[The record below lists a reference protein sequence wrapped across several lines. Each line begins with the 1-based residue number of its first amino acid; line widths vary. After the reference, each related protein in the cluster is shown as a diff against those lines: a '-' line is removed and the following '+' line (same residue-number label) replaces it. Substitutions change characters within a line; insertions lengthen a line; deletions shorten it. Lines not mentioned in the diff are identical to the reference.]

1 LNGRPDSL
9 RYNVRVET
17 LLSIGSGIGLSSVAG
32 IRAYLPLALVGIF
45 ARLGLFDLPTPFD
58 LLSSWSVITVL
69 LALAFV
75 ESGLDK
81 VPALD
86 SVLDVV
92 QTPVRIVAGALLFS
106 AALEAGLDVGAIPE
120 LAAGGGIAGAVAVSK
135 ALLRPP
141 ANAASAGV
149 SAPFLSA
156 FEDVV
161 AVVGGVLAVLV
172 PLVSLVLV
180 AFLLFFFY
188 RVRKRRGRKFGG
200 LRILGD

>member
-1 LNGRPDSL
+1 M
-9 RYNVRVET
+9 
-17 LLSIGSGIGLSSVAG
+17 AG
-32 IRAYLPLALVGIF
+32 VRAYLPLALAGIF
-45 ARLGLFDLPTPFD
+45 TRLGLFELPAPFD
-58 LLSSWSVITVL
+58 LLSNWLVITVM
-69 LALAFV
+69 LALAFI

-81 VPALD
+81 LPALD
-86 SVLDVV
+86 SVLDIV

-172 PLVSLVLV
+172 PLVPLVLV
-180 AFLLFFFY
+180 GFLLFFFY

>member
-1 LNGRPDSL
+1 
-9 RYNVRVET
+9 VET

-32 IRAYLPLALVGIF
+32 VRAYLPLALAGIF
-45 ARLGLFDLPTPFD
+45 ARLGLFELVPPFD
-58 LLSSWSVITVL
+58 LLSNWLVITAL
-69 LALAFV
+69 LALAVV
-75 ESGLDK
+75 ESVLDK

-106 AALEAGLDVGAIPE
+106 AALGAGLDVGAIPE
-120 LAAGGGIAGAVAVSK
+120 LAAGGGIAGAVAGSK

-161 AVVGGVLAVLV
+161 AIVGGVLAVLV
-172 PLVSLVLV
+172 PLVPLVLV